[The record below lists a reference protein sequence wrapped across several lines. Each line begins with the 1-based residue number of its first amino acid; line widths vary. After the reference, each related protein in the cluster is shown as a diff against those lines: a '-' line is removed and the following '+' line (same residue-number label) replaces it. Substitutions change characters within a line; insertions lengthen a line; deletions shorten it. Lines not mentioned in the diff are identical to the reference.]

1 MTFGSTFGRT
11 FSPTFQPKSQAASA
25 AGWWLAGG
33 IDPANCV
40 AAYQPKGAASYAAS
54 KVNLANPGTYDAT
67 DGTAPTWDNVNGWKQ
82 TIAYQYLK
90 TGIMATNGYSLIVR
104 FSDVTPSDR
113 PYIMGGGTGYG
124 KGIGIGVARTGNSRA
139 FTYGSLSYP
148 AGNYTS
154 GVLAATQKS
163 TNSTVAQ
170 EWYNGSLV
178 VDNQAIDIAK
188 FGGEIFL
195 LANSGDWTASLGY
208 IQAAAIYNISITNY
222 VPELTTAMA
231 AL

>member
-1 MTFGSTFGRT
+1 MI
-11 FSPTFQPKSQAASA
+11 KAKYIAAITDKP
-25 AGWWLAGG
+25 WWLAGG
-33 IDPANCV
+33 IPRDACI
-40 AAYQPKGAASYAAS
+40 AAYQPVGASDYAAS

-67 DGTAPTWDNVNGWKQ
+67 EGTAPTWDNVNGWKQ
-82 TIAYQYLK
+82 TISYQYLK

-139 FTYGSLSYP
+139 FSYGSLSYP

-188 FGGEIFL
+188 FGGEIYL
-195 LANSGDWTASLGY
+195 LANSGDWTGSLGY

-222 VPELTTAMA
+222 VPELTAAMN

>member
-1 MTFGSTFGRT
+1 MIRNRYL
-11 FSPTFQPKSQAASA
+11 AAVNDKP
-25 AGWWLAGG
+25 WWLAGG
-33 IDPANCV
+33 IPCDACV
-40 AAYQPKGAASYAAS
+40 AAYQPVGASDYAAS

-67 DGTAPTWDNVNGWKQ
+67 DGTLAPTWDNVNGWKKTNIKQ
-82 TIAYQYLK
+82 HLK

-124 KGIGIGVARTGNSRA
+124 KGIGIGVARTANSRA
-139 FTYGSLSYP
+139 FLYGSINYY

-195 LANSGDWTASLGY
+195 LANSGDPTDTIGY

-222 VPELTTAMA
+222 VPELTIAMN

>member
-1 MTFGSTFGRT
+1 MIRNRYI
-11 FSPTFQPKSQAASA
+11 AAVNDKP
-25 AGWWLAGG
+25 WWLAGG
-33 IDPANCV
+33 IPRDACV
-40 AAYQPKGAASYAAS
+40 AAYQPVGASNYEAS

-67 DGTAPTWDNVNGWKQ
+67 DGTLAPTWDNVNGWKK
-82 TIAYQYLK
+82 TEYKQYLK
-90 TGIMATNGYSLIVR
+90 TGIMATNGNSLIVR

-124 KGIGIGVARTGNSRA
+124 KGIGIGVARFGNSRA
-139 FTYGSLSYP
+139 FLYGSISYP

-195 LANSGDWTASLGY
+195 LANSGDYTDTLGY

-222 VPELTTAMA
+222 VPALTAAMN